1 MKILNLLSGVSLAWA
16 LFIMPTTAAGVGFKA
31 PKLGTAEARVGGG
44 RRGVFKAPKMGT
56 AAARVG
62 GGRRGWAP
70 PKLGTAAARVGGG
83 RRGWAAPKLGTA
95 AARVGGGRRGF
106 VAPKL
111 GVVEG
116 GRIGGAR
123 GESVESDVPEDTADS
138 GFAEGAPEVWV
149 LTPASA
155 GLTVSA
161 SPSLY
166 YYLSDN
172 TGMALDVTIN
182 LDRLTLFQLQ
192 VNTPKRKG
200 IYRVSLAELGMM
212 LEEGKEYE
220 WNVVLIPDPAQGSLN
235 ITSTGVVKRVPV
247 EKKLEEMLIEKKSN
261 QYEAYAENGIWYEA
275 LDELNQKILA
285 NPKNTKLKTER
296 SDLLKQVGLPSVAD
310 MLMQ

>member
-1 MKILNLLSGVSLAWA
+1 MKILNLLNVVSFTWV
-16 LFIMPTTAAGVGFKA
+16 LFMVPATAAAVGFKA

-106 VAPKL
+106 AAPKL

-123 GESVESDVPEDTADS
+123 GESDVPEDTAEA

-200 IYRVSLAELGMM
+200 VYKVSLAEMGMQ

-235 ITSTGVVKRVPV
+235 ITSTGAVKRVPV

-285 NPKNTKLKTER
+285 NPENTKLKTER

>member
-1 MKILNLLSGVSLAWA
+1 MKILNLLNAVSLALA
-16 LFIMPTTAAGVGFKA
+16 LFMVPTTTSGVGFKA

-44 RRGVFKAPKMGT
+44 RRGESELPEET
-56 AAARVG
+56 A
-62 GGRRGWAP
+62 
-70 PKLGTAAARVGGG
+70 
-83 RRGWAAPKLGTA
+83 
-95 AARVGGGRRGF
+95 
-106 VAPKL
+106 
-111 GVVEG
+111 E
-116 GRIGGAR
+116 
-123 GESVESDVPEDTADS
+123 S

-149 LTPASA
+149 LTPAAA

-192 VNTPKRKG
+192 VNTPKTKG
-200 IYRVSLAELGMM
+200 IYKVSLAELGMQ

-235 ITSTGVVKRVPV
+235 ITSTGAVKRVPI